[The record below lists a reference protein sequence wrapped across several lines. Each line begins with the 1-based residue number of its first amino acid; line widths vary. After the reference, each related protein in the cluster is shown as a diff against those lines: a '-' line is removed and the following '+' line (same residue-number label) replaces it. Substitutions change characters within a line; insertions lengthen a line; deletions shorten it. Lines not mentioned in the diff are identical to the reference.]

1 VGSWRKW
8 QEYVQGNDI
17 RAAWRLRYPLTP
29 NPRKRSQWPSGAI
42 QEAFKRGS
50 VGFNPR
56 LSSPIRGIFADFS
69 PINESQIAAVAA
81 ALERGFGIDP
91 SPKLVAALKDAMR
104 DCGSFTLVAAGCLE
118 RARARRAAIPVQ
130 GPPPPVDVA
139 EARDDGAAV
148 AVPINRSGKTQLFT
162 LEDLDKATGAY
173 RIVTERVQA
182 IIDEEFGG
190 EVTIRHV
197 FRRPDR
203 AASIRFVAASG
214 RVGQRRT
221 GFYFFFRFRH
231 RFV

>member
-1 VGSWRKW
+1 V
-8 QEYVQGNDI
+8 
-17 RAAWRLRYPLTP
+17 
-29 NPRKRSQWPSGAI
+29 
-42 QEAFKRGS
+42 AFKRGS

-130 GPPPPVDVA
+130 GPPPVDGA

-148 AVPINRSGKTQLFT
+148 AVPINRWGKTRVFT
-162 LEDLDKATGAY
+162 LEDLDKT
-173 RIVTERVQA
+173 RTPTESRPS
-182 IIDEEFGG
+182 G
-190 EVTIRHV
+190 
-197 FRRPDR
+197 FRRLSTR
-203 AASIRFVAASG
+203 SSEAR
-214 RVGQRRT
+214 
-221 GFYFFFRFRH
+221 
-231 RFV
+231 